1 MRCKILLTLVLMFA
15 LSVASFAA
23 EDWTQFRGPGG
34 EGVSTATGLP
44 VEWDDSTNIAWK
56 ADLPGPGTSSPVVY
70 GDRMFLTCY
79 SGYGVNANDPGD
91 REDLTHH
98 VLCLDADSGKILWDK
113 EVGQGSKRRRYGGF
127 VTQHGYASSTPAVD
141 GEAVYVFFGPV
152 GVFAF
157 SHEGEQ
163 LWQADV
169 GNGTHGWGTGSSP
182 LLYEDMI
189 IVNAGVES
197 GSLIALDR
205 KTGKQVWRAGGMNQT
220 WASPMAVE
228 AGDREEIVMS
238 VRDQVKAFDPET
250 GEQLWHCEG
259 IHDYV
264 CSSVVSHDG
273 VAYVIGG
280 RRGQSLAVRAG
291 GEGDVSKSHVLWR
304 AKVGSNVPS
313 PVHHDGH
320 LYWPHEKIGLL
331 YCVNTENGEV
341 VYQEKLPSQ
350 GRAPMFYA
358 SPILADGRLYY
369 VSRQGGTYVV
379 AAKPEFKLLSH
390 NTIESDNTIWNAAP
404 IVDDGRL
411 LIRSGKALYCI
422 GK

>member
-1 MRCKILLTLVLMFA
+1 
-15 LSVASFAA
+15 
-23 EDWTQFRGPGG
+23 
-34 EGVSTATGLP
+34 
-44 VEWDDSTNIAWK
+44 
-56 ADLPGPGTSSPVVY
+56 
-70 GDRMFLTCY
+70 MFLTCY

-264 CSSVVSHDG
+264 CSSVVSHYG